1 MPEPGGDDE
10 WITSALAEGL
20 FDSVE
25 VPAPTHRA
33 APPPTHRLSETADE
47 IPVANEMTE
56 ALPSSVHPVAV
67 VDEDVDWSDEVV
79 AEHDS
84 VSDDVGG
91 AASQDTEDDNGVDD
105 DAIGSFAK
113 AVGEWIVVLVGAIAV
128 ALILR
133 ATLFQAFFIPSESM
147 EMTLLEDDRV
157 LVNKVSYRIG
167 DINVGDVVVF
177 RRPDNEPGE
186 IRDLIKRVIATPGQT
201 VEGRENSVWIN
212 GQRLEEG
219 YLADDEVILDFG
231 PVTVEEGELFVMG
244 DNRDES
250 LDSRFFG
257 PIDEERV
264 VGRAFVIFWPVN
276 RLGWL

>member
-1 MPEPGGDDE
+1 MAESGGDDN
-10 WITSALAEGL
+10 WISEALAEGL
-20 FDSVE
+20 FESVGAS
-25 VPAPTHRA
+25 PPTHRA
-33 APPPTHRLSETADE
+33 PQPTHRAPAVADGDLVGSE
-47 IPVANEMTE
+47 PTE
-56 ALPSSVHPVAV
+56 VSPVAV
-67 VDEDVDWSDEVV
+67 VDQEVAWSDDAVQP
-79 AEHDS
+79 
-84 VSDDVGG
+84 DDVVHVEPDT
-91 AASQDTEDDNGVDD
+91 ASDTDTASNSDIVDD
-105 DAIGSFAK
+105 GITSFAK

-157 LVNKVSYRIG
+157 LVNKVSYRLG

-177 RRPDNEPGE
+177 SRPDDEPGE
-186 IRDLIKRVIATPGQT
+186 IRDLIKRVIAVPGQT

-257 PIDEERV
+257 PIEEERV

-276 RLGWL
+276 RLAWL